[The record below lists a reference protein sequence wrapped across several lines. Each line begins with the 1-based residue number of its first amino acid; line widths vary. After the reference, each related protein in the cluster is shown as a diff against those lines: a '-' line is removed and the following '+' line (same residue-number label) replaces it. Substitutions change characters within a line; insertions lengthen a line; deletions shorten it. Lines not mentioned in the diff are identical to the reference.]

1 MGRTAVHMHSVPRYG
16 MRYVAKVLRTTLAE
30 KFPDNSENEVYKAST
45 VCPPQTPELSSALL
59 CL

>member
-1 MGRTAVHMHSVPRYG
+1 MHMHSVPRYG